1 MVTLLQSPAMATEP
15 PGYFYRLTVGEILLD
30 RIGDSVLGYVKNQ
43 FEGLILVKLG
53 EEIVFVK
60 KYKD

>member
-1 MVTLLQSPAMATEP
+1 MATEP
-15 PGYFYRLTVGEILLD
+15 LGYFFRLAVGEILLA
-30 RIGDSVLGYVKNQ
+30 RIGDSVLGYIKNQ

-60 KYKD
+60 KYKE